1 MEAKGRQKGAR
12 SEPNGDQN
20 ASKSRCSENE
30 AKSMQTDG
38 AQQCFLGAIRVPFGS
53 QRVPKVDQN
62 ASKDRCSEKV
72 AKRVLQGRSARLFPG
87 AFWEPF
93 SIKNAFQNQY
103 KSRCRKS
110 MEIYEKMLQT

>member
-1 MEAKGRQKGAR
+1 
-12 SEPNGDQN
+12 
-20 ASKSRCSENE
+20 
-30 AKSMQTDG
+30 MQTDRT
-38 AQQCFLGAIRVPFGS
+38 QQRFLGAIRVPFGS

-93 SIKNAFQNQY
+93 SIKNALKNQR
-103 KSRCRKS
+103 KSRWRKS
-110 MEIYEKMLQT
+110 MEIYEKMLPK